1 MSCWQVGKKGNE
13 DVIKMLSNHDNDYGP
28 NSFGRDWQ
36 VFCAC
41 GQPAVPV
48 KNTFEAPSADLDD
61 PQCSRLYTFEVKK
74 LDPKDTLSIKYMNGE
89 RVLNIEIFKY
99 PVFLWSCFF

>member
-1 MSCWQVGKKGNE
+1 M
-13 DVIKMLSNHDNDYGP
+13 
-28 NSFGRDWQ
+28 
-36 VFCAC
+36 
-41 GQPAVPV
+41 PV

-99 PVFLWSCFF
+99 PVFLWNCCFVRLDFAHLEL